1 MTKNSNRIFKLVA
14 MAVFI
19 AIAYISS
26 LILPIKVGFLT
37 LDIKD
42 AFITIGALYLGPI
55 SGVAVSLIVS
65 VLETVMGS
73 DTGFYGLIMNFFG
86 SAAFAVVAS
95 LIYNKRKNLANAIVS
110 LALSTICMTAVMLVC
125 NLIFTPLYMGAP
137 IKAVLEMIPTTLL
150 PFNIIKGIL
159 NSAIVMLLYKPITSA
174 LRKTRLGNIK
184 RETAKVNKYT
194 VVVTLCAIAVLIA
207 SLVVIFVG
215 LDGKIEYTEE
225 SEAAE
230 TTSTSTNA
238 ELKEENE
245 AEKRGISDIIIDFFF
260 KTLGVEL
267 CTFIISMIPII
278 ELRGAIPFGVGM
290 GMNPIFCYIISVLG
304 NMLPVPI
311 ILLFVRRV
319 LEWMKNVKHLDKI
332 ANWVFQKADKHSG
345 KVTKYATWGLFLF
358 VAIPLPGTGA
368 WTGAL
373 IAALL
378 NMRMKKSLPSIFTGV
393 VTAGLIMTLGSVG
406 LFTIF
411 A

>member
-14 MAVFI
+14 MAVFT
-19 AIAYISS
+19 AVAYISS

-225 SEAAE
+225 PEAAE

-245 AEKRGISDIIIDFFF
+245 AEKRGLSDIIIDFFF

-290 GMNPIFCYIISVLG
+290 GMNPIFCYIISVVG

-358 VAIPLPGTGA
+358 VAVPLPGTGA

-378 NMRMKKSLPSIFTGV
+378 NMRMKKSLPSIFAGV
-393 VTAGLIMTLGSVG
+393 VTAGFIMTLGSVG